1 MKATEKIIA
10 RVAKDYSNEREGRF
24 IVQPLQRGYA
34 TTLGNAMRRMLL
46 TSIPGAA
53 ITSMKVDGV
62 LHEFSTIP
70 GVLEDVSEIILNLK
84 ETKIQL
90 QDTDSASLSIEC
102 KGEGVLT
109 AADIEENSAEISVMN
124 PDHEICHMNEKAD
137 FEIELTAAVGT
148 SWNSAEENETLDYPI
163 GTIFVDSIFSPI
175 EKVTFHVDN
184 LPGTKRG
191 EELERLTLFIRTD
204 GSVDP
209 EDAMDYASQLLQ
221 KYFSIFSTIQSKP
234 VDYKRRDESEEK
246 RKKRKL
252 LKKNVDEMEL
262 SVRAHN
268 CLSANNIETI
278 GDLVQRTENEMLEFK
293 NFGRKSLQELQDKL
307 NELGLEFG
315 MDINEYIS
323 EDEQ

>member
-1 MKATEKIIA
+1 MEATEKIIA
-10 RVAKDYSNEREGRF
+10 RVAKDFSNESEGKF
-24 IVQPLQRGYA
+24 IVQPLKRGYA

-46 TSIPGAA
+46 TSVPGAA
-53 ITSMKVDGV
+53 ITSIKIDGV

-70 GVLEDVSEIILNLK
+70 GVREDLSEIILNLK
-84 ETKIQL
+84 ETKIKL
-90 QDTDSASLSIEC
+90 NDTDSTGFSVKC
-102 KGEGVLT
+102 KGEGELK
-109 AADIEENSAEISVMN
+109 AGDIGDATNDIDVMN
-124 PDHEICHMNEKAD
+124 PEKTICRMNEKAD

-148 SWNSAEENETLDYPI
+148 SWNEAEENETLDYPI
-163 GTIFVDSIFSPI
+163 GTIFIDSIFSPV
-175 EKVTFHVDN
+175 EKVSFHVDN

-191 EELERLTLFIRTD
+191 EELERLTLYIKTD
-204 GSVDP
+204 GSVSP

-221 KYFSIFSTIQSKP
+221 KYFSIFSTIQSQP

-268 CLSANNIETI
+268 CLSANDIKTI
-278 GDLVQRTENEMLEFK
+278 GDLVQKTENEMLEFK

-307 NELGLEFG
+307 NELDLEFG
-315 MDINEYIS
+315 MDIDEYIS

>member
-1 MKATEKIIA
+1 MEATEKIIA
-10 RVAKDYSNEREGRF
+10 RVAKDFSNEEEGNF
-24 IVQPLQRGYA
+24 IVQPLKRGYA

-46 TSIPGAA
+46 TSVPGAA
-53 ITSMKVDGV
+53 FTSLRVDGV

-70 GVLEDVSEIILNLK
+70 GVLEDVSQIILNLK

-90 QDTDSASLSIEC
+90 SEEASNTSVTIEC
-102 KGEGVLT
+102 NGEGELT
-109 AADIEENSAEISVMN
+109 AGDIGKQSNDITIMN
-124 PDHEICHMNEKAD
+124 PEHTICHMNEKAD
-137 FEIELTAAVGT
+137 FELELTAAIGT
-148 SWNSAEENETLDYPI
+148 SWNESEENETLDYPI
-163 GTIFVDSIFSPI
+163 GTIFIDSIFSPI
-175 EKVTFHVDN
+175 EKVTFQVDN

-191 EELERLTLFIRTD
+191 EELERLTLYIKTD
-204 GSVDP
+204 GSVSP

-221 KYFSIFSTIQSKP
+221 KYFSIFSTIHSQP
-234 VDYKRRDESEEK
+234 VDYKRKDESEEK

-268 CLSANNIETI
+268 CLSANDIKTI
-278 GDLVQRTENEMLEFK
+278 GDLVQKTENEMLEFK

-307 NELGLEFG
+307 NELDLEFG

-323 EDEQ
+323 EDE

>member
-1 MKATEKIIA
+1 MEATEKIIA
-10 RVAKDYSNEREGRF
+10 RVAKDYSNEKEGKF
-24 IVQPLQRGYA
+24 IVQPLKRGYA

-46 TSIPGAA
+46 TSVPGSA
-53 ITSMKVDGV
+53 ITSLRVDGV

-70 GVLEDVSEIILNLK
+70 GVREDVSEIILNLK

-90 QDTDSASLSIEC
+90 NETDSTSLTIKV
-102 KGEGVLT
+102 KGEGQIT
-109 AADIEENSAEISVMN
+109 AEDIDKETNDITVMN
-124 PDHEICHMNEKAD
+124 PEHVICNTNEKAD
-137 FEIELTAAVGT
+137 FELDLTAATGT
-148 SWNSAEENETLDYPI
+148 SWNKAEENETLDYPI
-163 GTIFVDSIFSPI
+163 GTIFIDSIFSPI
-175 EKVTFHVDN
+175 ERVTFNVDN

-191 EELERLTLFIRTD
+191 EELERLTLFIETD
-204 GSVDP
+204 GSVTP

-221 KYFSIFSTIQSKP
+221 KYFSIFSTIQSQP

-268 CLSANNIETI
+268 CLSANEIKTI

-307 NELGLEFG
+307 NELELEFG